1 MSKFSV
7 GDRVRIKLHAVGV
20 IGGRRGTVGTVTSRD
35 RSAGYY
41 VQCHDGVIGY
51 ANESEL
57 ELVDQLTA
65 EELRARLT
73 ETENLL
79 HKAEEL
85 SKQHA
90 RQRNDAMRQR
100 DTYRVNHKAADE
112 ALGVMTDQR
121 DYWKSERDGFAKLWG
136 QSNSRIEELEELL
149 EVSKAQ
155 VTQEAERAV
164 GAQAV
169 ADSAAALLIKAKEE
183 LADTKGELVKARKTI
198 ECLMKGAGA
207 GIANE
212 MRLEARVRRLEGLEA
227 ERIRRRREFFGTR

>member
-7 GDRVRIKLHAVGV
+7 GDRVRILSHSIGV
-20 IGGRRGTVGTVTSRD
+20 IGGRRGTVATVAQLDRD
-35 RSAGYY
+35 GCYY
-41 VQCHDGVIGY
+41 VRCHDGVTGY
-51 ANESEL
+51 AYESEI
-57 ELVDQLTA
+57 EPADQLSV
-65 EELRARLT
+65 EELQARLT
-73 ETENLL
+73 ETENKL
-79 HKAEEL
+79 HKAEDL

-90 RQRNDAMRQR
+90 RQR
-100 DTYRVNHKAADE
+100 DE
-112 ALGVMTDQR
+112 AMQQR
-121 DYWKSERDGFAKLWG
+121 DYWMKERDGFNKLWG
-136 QSNSRIEELEELL
+136 EANSRIEELEELL

-155 VTQEAERAV
+155 VTEEAERAV

-227 ERIRRRREFFGTR
+227 ERIRRRRELFGTR